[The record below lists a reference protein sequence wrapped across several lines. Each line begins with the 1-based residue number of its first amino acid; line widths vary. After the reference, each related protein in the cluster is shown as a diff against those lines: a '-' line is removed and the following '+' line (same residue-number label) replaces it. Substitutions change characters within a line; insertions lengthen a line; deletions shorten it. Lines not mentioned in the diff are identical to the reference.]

1 MNIFTIKQW
10 QTKSQQS
17 RQAPNANFYE
27 DGMADDYA
35 PVPLPFRD
43 LILAL
48 SQSDV
53 LCSRR
58 LEALASVISATN
70 FF

>member
-1 MNIFTIKQW
+1 MPPIT
-10 QTKSQQS
+10 
-17 RQAPNANFYE
+17 NANFHE
-27 DGMADDYA
+27 DGMADDHA

-53 LCSRR
+53 LCSRK
-58 LEALASVISATN
+58 LEAFGFSD
-70 FF
+70 FCH